1 MLTALTTLTAS
12 NVTHLALDVPL
23 SDWHNAE
30 GARIYDYIELWRS
43 RVASAGPYEPVT
55 AQDYAAAYL
64 PTSGEGLTPDVEE
77 PDVMPT
83 LSGQSLSVLVGG
95 ERLIGVSFSSPDP
108 YSLAQVKSEINDQS
122 LGLFEAI
129 SVKGRLYLV
138 STDVGSHASLQ
149 IQPTDGAAFL
159 RLPTNSPANFTV
171 GKDTHARLR
180 AGVTR
185 YALVDRYGATGV
197 FYKTRFRSEAGDV
210 SDFSQP
216 FEVGSGQPLVT
227 LSGLVWCYVKLV
239 DFQGRADVNRRI
251 VIMGGSPVYSG
262 ALPGTVAAVA
272 LSDRI
277 ALSTNDQG
285 VAGANL
291 LRGATV
297 TVAIGG
303 TNIVRTI
310 TIPEDPTVTEVN
322 LLSEAYGENDL
333 FAVQYLPKNFAS
345 RRAL

>member
-1 MLTALTTLTAS
+1 
-12 NVTHLALDVPL
+12 
-23 SDWHNAE
+23 
-30 GARIYDYIELWRS
+30 
-43 RVASAGPYEPVT
+43 
-55 AQDYAAAYL
+55 
-64 PTSGEGLTPDVEE
+64 
-77 PDVMPT
+77 
-83 LSGQSLSVLVGG
+83 
-95 ERLIGVSFSSPDP
+95 
-108 YSLAQVKSEINDQS
+108 
-122 LGLFEAI
+122 
-129 SVKGRLYLV
+129 
-138 STDVGSHASLQ
+138 
-149 IQPTDGAAFL
+149 
-159 RLPTNSPANFTV
+159 
-171 GKDTHARLR
+171 
-180 AGVTR
+180 
-185 YALVDRYGATGV
+185 
-197 FYKTRFRSEAGDV
+197 
-210 SDFSQP
+210 
-216 FEVGSGQPLVT
+216 
-227 LSGLVWCYVKLV
+227 
-239 DFQGRADVNRRI
+239 
-251 VIMGGSPVYSG
+251 VYSG